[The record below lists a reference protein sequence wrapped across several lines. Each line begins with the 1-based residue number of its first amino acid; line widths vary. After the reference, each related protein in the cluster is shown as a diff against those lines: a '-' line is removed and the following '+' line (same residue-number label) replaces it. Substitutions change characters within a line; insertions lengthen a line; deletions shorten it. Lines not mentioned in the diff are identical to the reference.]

1 MFFCRQF
8 GFQRRCWKRKRFL
21 IVFFWIEA
29 KKCVVCR
36 RLDNFQNV
44 HVVLGFWFW
53 TLSSSPFQ
61 AESAVNVLNLSCE
74 YDDLWPNAYLSFLC
88 ILAPCLFLDF
98 PFKEKVV
105 LCFYRLFNLKP
116 AFSKRTRHTLAF
128 SQDFI
133 GLFFLSRTEI
143 YCNLQLCSTGVASI
157 NPRWCHY
164 QTLEIDPS
172 SRWGYSR

>member
-44 HVVLGFWFW
+44 HVGLAFWFP
-53 TLSSSPFQ
+53 TLSPSQFQ

-74 YDDLWPNAYLSFLC
+74 YDDLWLNAYLSFLC

-105 LCFYRLFNLKP
+105 LWFHRLFHFKP
-116 AFSKRTRHTLAF
+116 AFWKRTRPPPV
-128 SQDFI
+128 
-133 GLFFLSRTEI
+133 FFLRTSFGFFSCRTEI
-143 YCNLQLCSTGVASI
+143 YCNLQLCSKGVASMI
-157 NPRWCHY
+157 PRWSHD
-164 QTLEIDPS
+164 QTLEIDLS
-172 SRWGYSR
+172 STWG